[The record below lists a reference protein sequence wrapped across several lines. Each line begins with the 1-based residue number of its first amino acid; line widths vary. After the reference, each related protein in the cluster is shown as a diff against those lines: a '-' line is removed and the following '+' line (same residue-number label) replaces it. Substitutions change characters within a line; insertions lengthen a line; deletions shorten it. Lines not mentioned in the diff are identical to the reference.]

1 MPNKIKLVDSS
12 ADNILTS
19 NFKDVGTDGSGQSNV
34 GSREFINPNWLDYG
48 GKMELTIQH
57 IHIHF
62 N

>member
-34 GSREFINPNWLDYG
+34 GSREDFKFKDIIRDL
-48 GKMELTIQH
+48 M
-57 IHIHF
+57 
-62 N
+62 